1 MNRSTICLLL
11 AFMQAFSYVRA
22 EGTYTVIAPGTI
34 HSEDKYTAAVAVHH
48 VDQACQIKIGITG
61 PSYNETKVVEVKNAE
76 IKNVDFEV
84 PALEKGDYNLTAEGV
99 NCFDGF
105 KNTTKLNYAKFDP
118 YVRIQTDKG
127 LYKPGDVVNYR
138 VVFLDKDLKP
148 ATVDKNVMIWFED
161 AKRNR
166 IKEIKDFT
174 LSHGV
179 HTGKFQISEFPV
191 MGHWRMGLS
200 GMGGHGRVV
209 YFEVQKYV
217 LPKYVV
223 SAEATEAVSVKDG
236 DMQVVVRA
244 NYTYGK
250 PLNGKTT
257 VILTLGSRYYH
268 YQNDAT
274 AAEQK
279 EPPTIIKTA
288 DMVQGK
294 AKIDLNVKELEAY
307 LHNKE
312 YSTYGS
318 IVATVEEEFT
328 GVKINATAST
338 QIYPYR
344 YSMHCA
350 EYDTCYSFE
359 ADKEKEVTIK
369 LSLVDGTHLSD
380 TKTPVELVYHEVLNK
395 HDYYRPVHY
404 NDDGTEKETTTTM
417 SPPVAENRTFSFTS
431 YMNATGFAIFK
442 VSLPD
447 LKEYEG
453 HSHYYNMVAHYRDE
467 KRDISNAYQY
477 REPKK
482 LDKPETN
489 EEPKDYFKI
498 KDKYYN
504 ERPKLN
510 HEDQFTINSSKPL
523 SYFDY
528 NIIARG
534 NILKS
539 GHVDLPENTK
549 VYNLT
554 LTPDYLYAP
563 HFGLYVYYVDEHGE
577 YHYAE
582 ETFYVEFELQNHI
595 NVTAAKQVKPGEEVA
610 LKIKTAPNSFVALT
624 AVDQSV
630 LLLRSN
636 NDLSHS
642 EFGWTVGSYNTRTP
656 HQGGYSHYPGSAI
669 GCVTL
674 TNGDYFYNWTKPDY
688 MMISELGNRV
698 YYKQGVQNAI
708 VHDDVSVSKIS
719 GSGVRAG
726 AAPAS
731 PSAHAG
737 FGAGGSSGD
746 PIQVRKDFSETWL
759 FDNIENTDKEEFT
772 WSKKI
777 PDTITSWVVSAFA
790 MNKEKGLAVTEDKTK
805 ITTFQPFFISVRLPY
820 SVKRGEVI
828 NVPAL
833 VFNYLN
839 KDLDVE
845 VTLDNTDGEFEFTEV
860 NNEVIGEE
868 KRTKTVR
875 VPANSAAGVAFML
888 RPKVLG
894 NVLLKYTAVSPVAGD
909 AVHKA
914 MKVVPEGITKYGNR
928 AFFVNLNKEPE
939 QKSSFELELPAE
951 IVPDS
956 QHVEVGVVGD
966 ILGPVANNL
975 DNLVRLPTGCGEQTM
990 SSLLPNY
997 LVMKYLENTK
1007 RLTPSLETKLRYN
1020 METGYQR
1027 MLNYRHDDGS
1037 FSSFG
1042 PSTDHKHPNN
1052 GSTWLTAYVVRSL
1065 QQLEDYINVDPKIVS
1080 GGLDYLIK
1088 QQAENGSFTEKGS
1101 FFYISQANHVSLT
1114 SSVLLALLEN
1124 KTNAEKYSA
1133 QIEKGLSYIAK
1144 HEDDSKSLHAQAIAA
1159 YTLNKAKHAAA
1170 PEKLAHLNSLAKTD
1184 GDRKWWS
1191 SWDRPHQLRWW
1202 LYVYSSD
1209 VEISSYILLTL
1220 LDQPQASVDEVFPII
1235 RWLVAQRNSYGG
1247 FSSTQDTV
1255 VGLQALIQFAKLAD
1269 YKPAQ
1274 MVVDI
1279 ASKGGDKEKQESVK
1293 LNEENG
1299 ILYQNFEMPDKT
1311 KTVDFS
1317 AKGTGTAMVQIAYQY
1332 NIVDK
1337 DAKPSFVLTHNKQNS
1352 ALKSLL
1358 LMEVCAE
1365 YQGEGE
1371 ASNMAVLE
1379 INAPSGYVVEE
1390 ESLPAINKVP
1400 HVSNTELK
1408 NADSLLVVYFDHL
1421 YKNKKTCILYEATKA
1436 HAVAMQ
1442 KPASIVVYDYYD
1454 TSMKATDFYEVES
1467 KLCDICEGE
1476 EECSK
1481 CK

>member
-11 AFMQAFSYVRA
+11 AFMQIFAYVRA
-22 EGTYTVIAPGTI
+22 EGKYTVIAPGTI

-48 VDQACQIKIGITG
+48 VDKACQIKIGITG
-61 PSYNETKVVEVKNAE
+61 PSFNETKVVEVKNAE
-76 IKNVDFEV
+76 IKNVDFDV

-127 LYKPGDVVNYR
+127 LYKPGDEVNYR
-138 VVFLDKDLKP
+138 LVFLDKDLKP
-148 ATVDKNVMIWFED
+148 ATVNNKNATIWFED
-161 AKRNR
+161 GKRNR

-174 LSHGV
+174 VSHGV
-179 HTGKFQISEFPV
+179 HTGKFKISEFPV
-191 MGHWRMGLS
+191 MGYWSMGVS
-200 GMGGHGRVV
+200 GVGGYGDYGHSAT
-209 YFEVQKYV
+209 FEVQKYV
-217 LPKYVV
+217 LPKFVV
-223 SAEATEAVSVKDG
+223 KAEATPAVSVKDG

-257 VILTLGSRYYH
+257 VILTLGPRYYGFH
-268 YQNDAT
+268 SGPK
-274 AAEQK
+274 AAEHQ
-279 EPPTIIKTA
+279 EAPVIIKTA

-294 AKIDLNVKELEAY
+294 AKIDLNVKQLEAF
-307 LHNKE
+307 LHTEN
-312 YSTYGS
+312 YATYAS

-328 GVKINATAST
+328 GVKINATDDT

-344 YSMHCA
+344 YSMNCA

-359 ADKEKEVTIK
+359 ADKEKEVIIK

-380 TKTPVELVYHEVLNK
+380 TKNPVELVYHEVLNK
-395 HDYYRPVHY
+395 HEYYSHFPRFGA
-404 NDDGTEKETTTTM
+404 DGTEEETTTTTV
-417 SPPVAENRTFSFTS
+417 SPPVSEERKLSFTS
-431 YMNATGFAIFK
+431 HMNATGFAHFK
-442 VSLPD
+442 ISLPD

-453 HSHYYNMVAHYRDE
+453 YSHYYNVVVHYRDE
-467 KRDISNAYQY
+467 KREVTNAYQY
-477 REPKK
+477 REPKE
-482 LDKPETN
+482 PNNQATN

-498 KDKYYN
+498 KSKYYN

-510 HEDQFTINSSKPL
+510 QADQFTINSSQPF

-539 GHVDLPENTK
+539 GHVDLPEQTK

-554 LTPDYLYAP
+554 LIPDFVYAP
-563 HFGLYVYYVDEHGE
+563 HFALYVYYVDEHGE

-582 ETFYVEFELQNHI
+582 ETFNVEFELQNHI
-595 NVTAAKQVKPGEEVA
+595 NVTAAEQVKPGEQVA

-642 EFGWTVGSYNTRTP
+642 EFGWTVGNYGTHTP
-656 HQGGYSHYPGSAI
+656 HQGGYSPYPGSNS

-674 TNGDYFYNWTKPDY
+674 TNGDYFYNWTKPEY
-688 MMISELGNRV
+688 MMTSEFGG
-698 YYKQGVQNAI
+698 GVWKRKKTI
-708 VHDDVSVSKIS
+708 KKTIKKKV
-719 GSGVRAG
+719 GSGVRTEVVQ
-726 AAPAS
+726 
-731 PSAHAG
+731 SAAG
-737 FGAGGSSGD
+737 FGGAAGGSSGE
-746 PIQVRKDFSETWL
+746 PIQVRQDFSETWL

-777 PDTITSWVVSAFA
+777 PDTITSWVVTAFA

-845 VTLDNTDGEFEFTEV
+845 VTLDNSDGEFEFTEV
-860 NNEVIGEE
+860 NNEVIGDL

-875 VPANSAAGVAFML
+875 VPANGAAGVAFML

-966 ILGPVANNL
+966 ILGPVVNNL

-990 SSLLPNY
+990 SSLMPNY
-997 LVMKYLENTK
+997 MVMKYFEHMK

-1027 MLNYRHDDGS
+1027 MLNYRHEDAS

-1042 PSTDHKHPNN
+1042 PSKDPERPLN

-1065 QQLEDYINVDPKIVS
+1065 QQLEDYIKVDPKIVS
-1080 GGLDYLIK
+1080 EGLDYLIK

-1101 FFYISQANHVSLT
+1101 YFYLSQANHVSLT
-1114 SSVLLALLEN
+1114 SKVLLALLEN
-1124 KTNAEKYSA
+1124 ETYAEKYA
-1133 QIEKGLSYIAK
+1133 AEIQKGLSYIAK

-1255 VGLQALIQFAKLAD
+1255 LGLQALIQFATLAD

-1279 ASKGGDKEKQESVK
+1279 TSKSEDKKKHESVK

-1299 ILYQNFEMPDKT
+1299 ILYQRFEMPAKT
-1311 KTVDFS
+1311 KAVDFS

-1337 DAKPSFVLTHNKQNS
+1337 DAKPSFVITHNKQSS

-1390 ESLPAINKVP
+1390 ESLPAVEKVP

-1476 EECSK
+1476 EQCSK